1 MDWVRTSASMSADNA
16 GNAGA
21 DADNAGIVRIMDTSV
36 DNAGMSA
43 VNGHKMGSSGRWAQA
58 AGACLQGAAL
68 IFIIV
73 IVLLTSSCGGDNAI
87 SDDDYEVPSAP
98 TLERPV
104 RDETGTL
111 TSEDIDR
118 ISSTI
123 ANNPDDPDSPQIAVL
138 MVGSIPDGETVEE
151 ASLEV
156 ARAWGVGGEDRKN
169 GVLFYVAKNDHEMRI
184 EVADGVGEYLTD
196 VESARILD
204 DYAKPAFR
212 DDKYADGINDSVGLI
227 REEVDGEPGV
237 SYVQQDTTSIS
248 ELADTADWDTS
259 SFIAVLIVLALA
271 LVGFIDA
278 MAYAVDCAFYLI
290 DSAIRLICKIRHK
303 PYPFPDDPTK
313 HHHYSSSGS
322 SGGYSGSSSSSSS
335 SSGSSFG
342 GGGGFSGGG
351 SSSSW

>member
-1 MDWVRTSASMSADNA
+1 MSVDSVDN
-16 GNAGA
+16 
-21 DADNAGIVRIMDTSV
+21 VTIMTTNV
-36 DNAGMSA
+36 DNAGMS
-43 VNGHKMGSSGRWAQA
+43 VVSEPRMSSGRWVQTNRTW
-58 AGACLQGAAL
+58 LQGAVL
-68 IFIIV
+68 VFIIV

-123 ANNPDDPDSPQIAVL
+123 ANNPDDPDSSQIAVL

-227 REEVDGEPGV
+227 REEVGGEPGV
-237 SYVQQDTTSIS
+237 SYVQQDVSIS
-248 ELADTADWDTS
+248 ELADTANWDTS

-342 GGGGFSGGG
+342 GGDGFSGGG